1 MKSETELH
9 YASTRNAC
17 KLCSPLGAC
26 LAMRGIEGCIPLVH
40 GSQGCATYI
49 RRYGISHF
57 REPIDIAS
65 SNFVEATA
73 IFGGRDNLFT
83 AIDNVTKQ
91 YSPRAIGV
99 TSTCLSETIGENV
112 AMYLKEY
119 EAERAKGKHG
129 GSSGPMIFYAS
140 TPSYRGSHMDGFH
153 ESIWSAVGAL
163 AGSGVEGQA
172 VSSAPSVN
180 LFSGFVSAEDL
191 RELHSILQT
200 FGVAYTLLPDYSE
213 SLDGNSWE
221 EYQKI
226 PEGGTLI
233 SSIASMHAA
242 KTSIYLGRAVHPER
256 NGAKLLLDRFS
267 VPMEHL
273 DLPIGI
279 EFTDRFFSALEAI
292 TGRPTPSTWGKARGR
307 LVDAYI
313 DGHKYCSGKR
323 AIIYGEED
331 FVVAM
336 ASFLDEVGIVP
347 VIAAT
352 GAKSEKFSARMKEA
366 LRNSR
371 ASTLVMDDADFET
384 MLETA
389 APLKPDIVIG
399 NSKGYYLA
407 RKLGLP
413 MVRCGF
419 PVHDRIGGHRIL
431 HLGYRGTL
439 NLFERI
445 CNAFMESS
453 QAGVESG
460 WTYI

>member
-1 MKSETELH
+1 MKSDSELH
-9 YASTRNAC
+9 YTSTRNAC

-73 IFGGRDNLFT
+73 IFGGRENLFT
-83 AIDNVTKQ
+83 AIDNVTRQ
-91 YSPRAIGV
+91 YSPSAIGV

-119 EAERAKGKHG
+119 EAERAKGMHG
-129 GSSGPMIFYAS
+129 GPAGPRIFYAS

-153 ESIWSAVGAL
+153 EAIWSAVGAI
-163 AGSGVEGQA
+163 AGSDA
-172 VSSAPSVN
+172 KAPPASNPPFLN
-180 LFSGFVSAEDL
+180 LFAGFVSAEDL

-200 FGVAYTLLPDYSE
+200 FGVNYTLLPDYSE
-213 SLDGNSWE
+213 SLDGFSWE
-221 EYQKI
+221 EYHKI
-226 PEGGTLI
+226 PEGGTPLA
-233 SSIASMHAA
+233 SIVSMPAA
-242 KTSIYLGRAVHPER
+242 KASIYLGRAVHPER
-256 NGAKLLLDRFS
+256 NAAKLLLDRFN
-267 VPMEHL
+267 VPMESL
-273 DLPIGI
+273 DLPIGL
-279 EFTDRFFSALEAI
+279 EFTDKFFSVLEDI
-292 TGRPTPSTWGKARGR
+292 TGRPTPSTWCKARGR
-307 LVDAYI
+307 LIDAYI
-313 DGHKYCSGKR
+313 DGHKYCSSKR
-323 AIIYGEED
+323 AILYGDED
-331 FVVAM
+331 FVVGM
-336 ASFLDEVGIVP
+336 ASLLDEVGIVP

-352 GAKSEKFSARMKEA
+352 GAKSESFSTRMKAA

-371 ASTLVMDDADFET
+371 ASTQIMDDADFET
-384 MLETA
+384 MLEA
-389 APLKPDIVIG
+389 VAPLKADIVIG

-419 PVHDRIGGHRIL
+419 PIHDRLGGHRIL
-431 HLGYRGTL
+431 HLGYRGAL

-453 QAGVESG
+453 QAGVENG